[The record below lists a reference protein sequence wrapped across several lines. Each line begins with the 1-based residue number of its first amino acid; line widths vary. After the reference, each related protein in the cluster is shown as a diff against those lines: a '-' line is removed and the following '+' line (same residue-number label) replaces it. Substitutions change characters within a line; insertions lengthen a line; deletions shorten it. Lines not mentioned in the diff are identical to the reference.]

1 MKFPIMIITRK
12 RWREMDVRAERTE
25 QHISTLSQRIGVIL
39 SEMAS
44 IQRAVDA
51 LRSDVKN
58 IRRKLNEKQ
67 RQSWHGTFTG
77 NAASSR

>member
-1 MKFPIMIITRK
+1 MEFPIMIITRK
-12 RWREMDVRAERTE
+12 RWREMEVRAERKE
-25 QHISTLSQRIGVIL
+25 QHISTLSQRINIIQ

-44 IQRAVDA
+44 VQRAVDA

-77 NAASSR
+77 NTASSR